1 MRSTA
6 VVVSVAVLALPGVAA
21 QEAASPSTGQPRLEF
36 EVASVRPNTNP
47 TSMGLNQPPG
57 RFMASGLPLQLI
69 LTLALR
75 DPSQPQV
82 QPQIEGMPGWAS
94 TERFD
99 ISAKM
104 PDGAPPEQMPAMLRS
119 LLDDRFALRT
129 HLETREEAIYEL
141 VVAREDGRLG
151 RQMTRTTVDCGPIRE
166 RRAAAVKEAMGRGG
180 SGREEALRALVLG
193 GPGEK
198 PLCTM
203 NTNMQPTRGGSAAM
217 TLRGSGV
224 TLQALAALVRSVA
237 GRKVVDRTGLAG
249 EFDIE
254 LTFSP
259 QSALAALPIGGAP
272 PTGAAPAIGAVGGG
286 GLFGFAG
293 APSVAGGPVLDDA
306 PTIGAAVKDQLG
318 LELRNARG
326 PVEYIVV
333 DHLERPEPD

>member
-21 QEAASPSTGQPRLEF
+21 QEAASPSTGQPRIEF

-166 RRAAAVKEAMGRGG
+166 RRAAAVKEAMG
-180 SGREEALRALVLG
+180 
-193 GPGEK
+193 
-198 PLCTM
+198 
-203 NTNMQPTRGGSAAM
+203 
-217 TLRGSGV
+217 
-224 TLQALAALVRSVA
+224 
-237 GRKVVDRTGLAG
+237 
-249 EFDIE
+249 
-254 LTFSP
+254 
-259 QSALAALPIGGAP
+259 
-272 PTGAAPAIGAVGGG
+272 AVGGA

-333 DHLERPEPD
+333 DHIERPEPD